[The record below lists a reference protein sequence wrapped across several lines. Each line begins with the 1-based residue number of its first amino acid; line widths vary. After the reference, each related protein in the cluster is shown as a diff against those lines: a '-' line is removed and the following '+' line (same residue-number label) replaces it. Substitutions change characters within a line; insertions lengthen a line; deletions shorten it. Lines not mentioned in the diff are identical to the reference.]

1 MPSLINDP
9 QHWRFRAEE
18 AGKRAVQ
25 MTDPAGRQIILDIAA
40 SYERLAQEADRR
52 LMGPADDDSLT

>member
-18 AGKRAVQ
+18 ARKRADQ
-25 MTDPAGRQIILDIAA
+25 MTDPAGKQIMLDVAT
-40 SYERLAQEADRR
+40 SYDRLAAEAETR
-52 LMGPADDDSLT
+52 LMGPADDSD

>member
-18 AGKRAVQ
+18 ARKRAGQ
-25 MTDPAGRQIILDIAA
+25 MTDPAGKQLMLGIAT
-40 SYERLAQEADRR
+40 SYEMLAAETEAR
-52 LMGPADDDSLT
+52 LMGPADDGD